1 MTATTAPA
9 STATTIIIDD
19 FHGTFDAQSQASAL
33 SKTVDIGVQSADI
46 HLFARL
52 RSLGTVMAKAKKP
65 SSSTHSFDPPAEADW
80 HRRISEAAYYR
91 SQRKEFSG
99 ESALENWIAAETEV
113 KALLSA
119 EAKAPKAKASKR
131 SKRAKPD
138 G

>member
-1 MTATTAPA
+1 MR
-9 STATTIIIDD
+9 ST
-19 FHGTFDAQSQASAL
+19 
-33 SKTVDIGVQSADI
+33 
-46 HLFARL
+46 RL
-52 RSLGTVMAKAKKP
+52 Q
-65 SSSTHSFDPPAEADW
+65 EADW

-131 SKRAKPD
+131 PKRAKSD